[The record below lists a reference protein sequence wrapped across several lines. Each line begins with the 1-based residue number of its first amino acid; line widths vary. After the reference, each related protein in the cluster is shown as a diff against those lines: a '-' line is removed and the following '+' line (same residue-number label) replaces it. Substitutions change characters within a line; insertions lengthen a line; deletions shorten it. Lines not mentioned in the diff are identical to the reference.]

1 MSSNHPIS
9 KRMSRWMFA
18 LLLCCINTTAWADD
32 LPISYEGDHY
42 VINVDSLHPDKE
54 MTLMDV
60 LMICPEPVSI
70 NGKTLGTDFILAVND
85 IEVLVDNETFLQMT
99 KASEVESLDVYINPS
114 VSQTVGGVEGIVNI
128 NFKKDEQNGTT
139 GKVALE
145 AGSNGNGK
153 VWVNTKT
160 QRNDVEIRG
169 YALVNQQFNK
179 GETADGQP
187 FSSRKL
193 MQGAHV
199 NIDWDIT
206 EKDNLIVKFYQHF
219 NNSKEKFW
227 DEFGQSSLP
236 ETERLGS
243 LTFTYTHA
251 LNDIGTEL
259 KTEGGSVFIDSR
271 VSDVKTHDI
280 LPYFFTELYTPLF
293 HKDLTLLTGW
303 EIDYENN
310 RFEGTSRQ
318 QYLKNDFYVQLCY
331 NHGPWLLTLGDRFT
345 LLDYWNHNLTQQ
357 PERWSHHRTA
367 NTYLASIG
375 YRWGRH
381 YIHGSFNRDFYVPSI
396 ENFYEDYMGSVRL
409 NDDYRTNLV
418 WRTELRY
425 TYQQPNLVLFC
436 NASHTWKTDMPL
448 SREEMTSIKTS
459 ASWNKGNVRITAGA
473 SFFHH
478 HVNGSE
484 WIDELFNNYYLLKLM
499 PTLLLDNGFRLSA
512 SLVYN
517 SKQKLYDQHAWL
529 SASVKVN
536 KDFGKHW
543 NVYVDLQ
550 NLAGQ
555 PTIAVSQMSKLRN
568 KRAFALGCT
577 YRF

>member
-1 MSSNHPIS
+1 
-9 KRMSRWMFA
+9 
-18 LLLCCINTTAWADD
+18 
-32 LPISYEGDHY
+32 
-42 VINVDSLHPDKE
+42 
-54 MTLMDV
+54 
-60 LMICPEPVSI
+60 
-70 NGKTLGTDFILAVND
+70 
-85 IEVLVDNETFLQMT
+85 MT
-99 KASEVESLDVYINPS
+99 KACEVESIDVYINPS
-114 VSQTVGGVEGIVNI
+114 VSQTVGGVEGIINI
-128 NFKKDEQNGTT
+128 NFKKDDQNGTT

-153 VWVNTKT
+153 AWVNTKT
-160 QRNDVEIRG
+160 RQGNVEIRG
-169 YALVNQQFNK
+169 YALANQQFNK
-179 GETADGQP
+179 GVTTDDRP

-206 EKDNLIVKFYQHF
+206 EKDNLIVKFFQHF
-219 NNSKEKFW
+219 DDSKEKLW
-227 DEFGQSSLP
+227 NDDGIGELP
-236 ETERLGS
+236 EINRLGC
-243 LTFTYTHA
+243 LTFTYTRA
-251 LNDIGTEL
+251 MNDKGTEL
-259 KTEGGSVFIDSR
+259 KTEGGSSFISAKQLGF
-271 VSDVKTHDI
+271 STHDI
-280 LPYFFTELYTPLF
+280 LPYYFLELFTPLF
-293 HKDLTLLTGW
+293 HQDLTLLTGW

-310 RFEGTSRQ
+310 RFEGTSHQ
-318 QYLKNDFYVQLCY
+318 QYLKNDFYLQLCY
-331 NHGPWLLTLGDRFT
+331 NHGPWVLTLGDRFT

-357 PERWSHHRTA
+357 PERWSHHRTS
-367 NTYLASIG
+367 NTYLASVG
-375 YRWGRH
+375 YRSGRH
-381 YIHGSFNRDFYVPSI
+381 YIHASFNRDFFIPTI
-396 ENFYEDYMGSVRL
+396 DNFYEDYMGTLRFNSY
-409 NDDYRTNLV
+409 YRTNLV

-512 SLVYN
+512 SLIYN

-536 KDFGKHW
+536 KDFDKHW

-555 PTIAVSQMSKLRN
+555 PSVAISQISSLSN